1 MKRGMRD
8 NLTGGTGDV
17 SPQLITAS
25 ITMSAANTFT
35 ETTIAT
41 PVSRIA
47 TRKGKAMVLELLK
60 TYWDLPVKDNNYAA
74 GGESS
79 LVTADLSV
87 SPAAG
92 LAVSSPLILSVVN
105 KEYRGAFTAAGTYS
119 SVQVEPV
126 VVDFT
131 DGAGHGVLI
140 GTDQIFIGLTT
151 TNFAGAGSCTC
162 RILYRFKEVSVEEYI
177 GIVQSQI

>member
-1 MKRGMRD
+1 M
-8 NLTGGTGDV
+8 TGGSGDV
-17 SPQLITAS
+17 SPQLLTAAV
-25 ITMSAANTFT
+25 TMTGANTFT

-41 PVSRIA
+41 PMSRIA

-60 TYWDLPVKDNNYAA
+60 AYFDLPVKDNNYAS

-79 LVTADLSV
+79 IVTADLAV
-87 SPAAG
+87 APAAS
-92 LAVSSPLILSVVN
+92 LSLSSPLILIAVN

-119 SVQVEPV
+119 SVQIEPV
-126 VVDFT
+126 IVDFT
-131 DGAGHGVLI
+131 DGAGHGILV
-140 GTDQIFIGLTT
+140 GTDQIFFGMTT
-151 TNFAGAGSCTC
+151 SNFAGAASGTC